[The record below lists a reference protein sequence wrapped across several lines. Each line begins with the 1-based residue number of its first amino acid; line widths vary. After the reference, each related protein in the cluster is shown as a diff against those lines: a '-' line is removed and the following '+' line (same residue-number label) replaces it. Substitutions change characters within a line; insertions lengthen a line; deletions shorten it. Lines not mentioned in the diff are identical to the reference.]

1 MRINEVEARVG
12 ISKKNI
18 RFYEEEGLLKP
29 SRTAENGYR
38 DYSQADVLALQKI
51 KLLRQLAVPLEE
63 IRRLQTGSL
72 TLQNCMDRQVLE
84 LEREAQNTLQIREV
98 CGELAQ
104 HHESFESMDVPAC
117 EQRIAELE
125 RTGTRFMNV
134 KNDRTRKM
142 IGPVLI
148 TVVLSALMVAVEVL
162 LGQALAADPLP
173 WFWAMLLLALPVIVA
188 GGLIAALWL
197 RVKEIRG
204 GEEDA
209 ASQY

>member
-162 LGQALAADPLP
+162 LGQALAVDPLP